1 MTRNVAAAALVALTA
16 SLFAVGPVLAKS
28 TYLGAF
34 NSRYG
39 TTGSRLDDCS
49 LCHPGGRTGSLNGYG
64 QAFRGKMSLGSTN
77 ALVAIETADS
87 DGDGHRNIDEI
98 KALSFPGDPNDKPAG
113 TGTLCTDAD
122 RDGYYAESNC
132 GTAADCDDGDASIHP
147 GAVEVCGDGIDQDC
161 SGRDQACRTGKTK
174 GPSPSEGKG
183 KTCSDGVDNDGDGLT
198 DCADPG
204 CASNRACK

>member
-1 MTRNVAAAALVALTA
+1 MTRKVSAAALVIVTA
-16 SLFAVGPVLAKS
+16 SLFAAGPVLAKS
-28 TYLGAF
+28 PFLDAF

-39 TTGSRLDDCS
+39 TRGSRLDDCS

-64 QAFRGKMSLGSTN
+64 TAFGGKMSLGSTN

-98 KALSFPGDPNDKPAG
+98 KALSFPGDPNDKPAAG
-113 TGTLCTDAD
+113 GTLCTDGD
-122 RDGYYAESNC
+122 KDGYYAQSTC
-132 GTAADCDDGDASIHP
+132 GTAADCDDADASVHP
-147 GAVEVCGDGIDQDC
+147 GAPEVCGDGVDQDC
-161 SGRDQACRTGKTK
+161 SGGDQACRTGKTK

-183 KTCSDGVDNDGDGLT
+183 KTCSDRIDNDANGFT

-204 CASNRACK
+204 CASSRACR

>member
-1 MTRNVAAAALVALTA
+1 MTRNVAAALVAVTA
-16 SLFAVGPVLAKS
+16 SLFAASPAMARPSFLD
-28 TYLGAF
+28 AF
-34 NSRYG
+34 NARYA
-39 TTGSRLDDCS
+39 TKGSRLDDCS

-183 KTCSDGVDNDGDGLT
+183 KTCSDGVDNDGNGLT

-204 CASNRACK
+204 CGSSRAFR